1 MTKTFNGIN
10 ALAFMA
16 ALLVMGVG
24 LRSRFALLQRG
35 LLPAG
40 LIGGALAS
48 QRLHACQPDQAVSNA
63 CELSFDDI
71 ATLDH
76 A

>member
-1 MTKTFNGIN
+1 VN
-10 ALAFMA
+10 ALAPDTTHHYR
-16 ALLVMGVG
+16 LLGING
-24 LRSRFALLQRG
+24 
-35 LLPAG
+35 AG
-40 LIGGALAS
+40 ISDGGELTFITSSSQLIGGALAS
-48 QRLHACQPDQAVSNA
+48 QRLHACQPAQAVSNA